1 MGTFGFRRPSVFV
14 YCIIVYM
21 RAYQLPILIL
31 VLGSIVV
38 SLHLVALARFWY
50 WEFWWFDIPMH
61 FFGGFLVSLF
71 SFFIMRE
78 LGLSR
83 FRNNRYS
90 IFANVI
96 LCTVIVGLLWEIFE
110 LVFGL
115 TLTKEHSYVVDT
127 GADTVLNLTGA
138 VVGYWYAV
146 IACREQN
153 NEQ

>member
-1 MGTFGFRRPSVFV
+1 MGTFGFKEPPLFV
-14 YCIIVYM
+14 YCIIVSM

-38 SLHLVALARFWY
+38 SLHLTALARFWY

-71 SFFIMRE
+71 SFFIMWE

-90 IFANVI
+90 IVTNVI
-96 LCTVIVGLLWEIFE
+96 VCTVIVGLLWEIFE
-110 LVFGL
+110 LLFGL
-115 TLTKEHSYVVDT
+115 TLTKEHSYLFDT
-127 GADTVLNLTGA
+127 GADTALNLTGA
-138 VVGYWYAV
+138 VVAYWYVV
-146 IACREQN
+146 IAYREQS